1 MNEIIFKYFEIKFG
15 FSIYSLLDIN
25 YNYNEG
31 DILSISDL
39 SKYKLF
45 FGKIS
50 KDRTF
55 NIEYIIVYNYY
66 SSLKEGTDKIRLYGI
81 QKYIEENTIFSTI
94 IENNDYISP
103 IFNNN
108 IKIGYFY
115 KYNPNVDYDNCI
127 NYEDYL
133 KNDIFSKILCLY
145 TNYYDIIK
153 RMNEKNT
160 SDNYYYLINNNFSLQ
175 IKKRYNYEEFK
186 KKLDEYSINEVND
199 SKNLLLFMKNI
210 PNNILIQYFNNDEL
224 KQKIKKDSSIEPN
237 IIHITNPID
246 SQNFMIYDN
255 FEIFGEKCLD
265 QFIENNIYTFSSR
278 LKCLLSEG
286 KIIID

>member
-1 MNEIIFKYFEIKFG
+1 
-15 FSIYSLLDIN
+15 
-25 YNYNEG
+25 
-31 DILSISDL
+31 
-39 SKYKLF
+39 
-45 FGKIS
+45 
-50 KDRTF
+50 
-55 NIEYIIVYNYY
+55 
-66 SSLKEGTDKIRLYGI
+66 
-81 QKYIEENTIFSTI
+81 
-94 IENNDYISP
+94 
-103 IFNNN
+103 
-108 IKIGYFY
+108 
-115 KYNPNVDYDNCI
+115 
-127 NYEDYL
+127 
-133 KNDIFSKILCLY
+133 
-145 TNYYDIIK
+145 
-153 RMNEKNT
+153 MNEKNT

-237 IIHITNPID
+237 IINITNPID

-255 FEIFGEKCLD
+255 FAIFEEKCLE

-286 KIIID
+286 KIIIEYPTNFNEGENGPDPHEVQLFLKCRVVNL